1 MKTAEL
7 LNFINELKQHSNK
20 EWMHEHKKEY
30 QAAQQCFYDLLRDLL
45 QGLDEGEL
53 SFMDPK
59 ELTYRM
65 VRDTR
70 FSKDKSLYNPNFRA
84 HLSTGGKLPIPV
96 GYYISLTSQN
106 QSFIGGGL
114 FADVFNDATTMIRSH
129 IQQNP
134 DAFLAIINDSE
145 FRKYFK
151 VGGTK
156 LKKLPK
162 GYEEDAKVGEY
173 LRYKSWYL
181 EAFIEDE
188 LIAERER
195 FIAETIKLCRLMKPF
210 NDFLNAA
217 LIDFVFPERH

>member
-1 MKTAEL
+1 
-7 LNFINELKQHSNK
+7 
-20 EWMHEHKKEY
+20 
-30 QAAQQCFYDLLRDLL
+30 
-45 QGLDEGEL
+45 
-53 SFMDPK
+53 
-59 ELTYRM
+59 
-65 VRDTR
+65 
-70 FSKDKSLYNPNFRA
+70 
-84 HLSTGGKLPIPV
+84 
-96 GYYISLTSQN
+96 
-106 QSFIGGGL
+106 
-114 FADVFNDATTMIRSH
+114 MIRRH

-181 EAFIEDE
+181 EAFIEDD

-195 FIAETIKLCRLMKPF
+195 FIAKTIKLCRLMKPF